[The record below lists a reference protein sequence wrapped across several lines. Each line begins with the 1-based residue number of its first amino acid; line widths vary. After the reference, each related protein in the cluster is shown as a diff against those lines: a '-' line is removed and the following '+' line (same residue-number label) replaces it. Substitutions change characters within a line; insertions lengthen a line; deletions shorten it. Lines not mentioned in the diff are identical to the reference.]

1 MGRRVRP
8 IRAWKL
14 LETAPAPQGNA
25 ALVDAVLEQHLVHTL
40 GALPLL
46 LPILER
52 LGLREVVNQHCQ
64 PVNSGADLDVGL
76 TALVLVCNRLLA
88 PQALVHVETWLGQT
102 ALPELLGFDAGQA
115 NDDRRRRP
123 QGGRRTL
130 DALAPHLDVLWQ
142 ELVLRAIV
150 AFDLDLSQLC
160 YDLTSISFFGAYEE
174 ADLITYGYTA
184 ALRASADH
192 RPDCKQVEVAATRW
206 RAQRDRA
213 AGGVPIDYHML
224 AGNVADCTTPVANL
238 RRLQRLLAL
247 LPARPGGWPLPL
259 VISDRRR
266 RPQGGRLTLESI
278 AAYEASGVRYLGP
291 LDPGL
296 GHGAVRDLLAGV
308 TAEELAAAPLG
319 YRPQRAADDP
329 DWEPYQGV
337 PRQLLL
343 RHPEAER
350 PPLTVHA
357 LVVWSPGKARLDA
370 GLRATHLTRLEAAL
384 TDFAGKIGRRP
395 YTTKATVERRLATVL
410 ARQPARHLV
419 TVRIEE
425 AAPEAT
431 ETTASA
437 LQLVWRRNA
446 ERSRCARQRAA
457 VAALDGRYVLGANDP
472 SLDPEQML
480 ASAKRRDVPE
490 KRFALV
496 KGPLAVRPVYL
507 HKQDRIQALVFC
519 TMVALLVFA
528 LLELLAHR
536 VGFTASRR
544 TLLAQFASLAVLILV
559 LHDGSALYLV
569 TGLAPPLAGRPL
581 CSSTGLITLRNPD
594 IGVEWRTDMAI
605 CAFGTT
611 PSAPPY
617 NLVDGG

>member
-1 MGRRVRP
+1 MARRVRP
-8 IRAWKL
+8 VRAWQL
-14 LETAPAPQGNA
+14 PQAAPAPQGNA
-25 ALVDAVLEQHLVHTL
+25 ALVDAVLEQHLVRSL

-46 LPILER
+46 LPLLER
-52 LGLREVVNQHCQ
+52 LGLRVVVNQQCQ
-64 PVNSGADLDVGL
+64 PAGSGADLDVGL

-88 PQALVHVETWLGQT
+88 PQPLVHVETWLGQT

-130 DALAPHLDVLWQ
+130 DALAPHLEGIWQ
-142 ELVLRAIV
+142 ELVVRAIV
-150 AFDLDLSQLC
+150 TFDLDLSQLC

-174 ADLITYGYTA
+174 ADLITYGYS
-184 ALRASADH
+184 RDH
-192 RPDCKQVEVAATRW
+192 RPDCKQIEIGATRW

-247 LPARPGGWPLPL
+247 LPARQPGQPLPL
-259 VISDRRR
+259 VISDRAM
-266 RPQGGRLTLESI
+266 LTLESI

-296 GHGAVRDLLAGV
+296 GHGAVRDLLASV

-329 DWEPYQGV
+329 AWEPYQGV
-337 PRQLLL
+337 PRRLLL
-343 RHPEAER
+343 VHPNAAR
-350 PPLTVHA
+350 PPLTVRA

-370 GLRATHLTRLEAAL
+370 GLRATHLTRLETAL
-384 TDFAGKIGRRP
+384 TDLAGKTGRRP
-395 YTTKATVERRLATVL
+395 YTTKATVERRLATIL
-410 ARQPARHLV
+410 ARQPARQFV
-419 TVRIEE
+419 TVCVE
-425 AAPEAT
+425 AATPEAT
-431 ETTASA
+431 EATAPA
-437 LQLVWRRNA
+437 LRLVWTRHA
-446 ERSRCARQRAA
+446 DALAKAA
-457 VAALDGRYVLGANDP
+457 TLDGRYVLGTNDP
-472 SLDPEQML
+472 SLDPEPML

-507 HKQDRIQALVFC
+507 HKQERIQALVCC

-536 VGFTASRR
+536 AGFAASGH
-544 TLLAQFASLAVLILV
+544 TMLAQFACLSVLILV
-559 LHDGSALYLV
+559 LHDGSALRRV
-569 TGLAPPLAGRPL
+569 TGLAPPLA
-581 CSSTGLITLRNPD
+581 
-594 IGVEWRTDMAI
+594 AI
-605 CAFGTT
+605 LHALGF
-611 PSAPPY
+611 PPADRY
-617 NLVDGG
+617 AVRLE